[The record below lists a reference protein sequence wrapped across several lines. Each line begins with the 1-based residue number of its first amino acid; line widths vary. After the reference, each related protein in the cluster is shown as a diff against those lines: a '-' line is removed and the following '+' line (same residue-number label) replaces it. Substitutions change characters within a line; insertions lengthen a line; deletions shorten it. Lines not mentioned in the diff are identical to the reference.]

1 MMAKLPES
9 ASQTA
14 GPYVHIGCVPEFAG
28 LERGYH
34 SQLGTS
40 LRAGLAGDPII
51 VRGRIIDGVGDPVLD
66 GLVEIWQPDGA
77 GQFHTNGTG
86 FGRAPTHAET
96 GEFVIETV
104 MPGAVIDQNGT
115 LQSPHLALWIVARGI
130 NVGLHTRAYFSDNV
144 ADDDPI
150 LSMIEP
156 TRRTTLIAQKGS
168 NGYQLDIH
176 LQGEN
181 ETVFFDV

>member
-1 MMAKLPES
+1 
-9 ASQTA
+9 
-14 GPYVHIGCVPEFAG
+14 
-28 LERGYH
+28 
-34 SQLGTS
+34 
-40 LRAGLAGDPII
+40 
-51 VRGRIIDGVGDPVLD
+51 
-66 GLVEIWQPDGA
+66 
-77 GQFHTNGTG
+77 
-86 FGRAPTHAET
+86 
-96 GEFVIETV
+96 

-130 NVGLHTRAYFSDNV
+130 NVGLYTRAYFSDNV

-150 LSMIEP
+150 LSMIEH

-168 NGYQLDIH
+168 NGYQFDIH